1 MRQHWQPSCVPAL
14 AIVLDKLKTNTSARQ
29 QERERA
35 EEGKWIPQADS
46 PCLACEAGSLY
57 LSLSVCID
65 SIGKRHPGIPQSVGH
80 IMTFYC
86 VVRRKSAYYACAT
99 AFGVDVSGAA
109 FNCGVPGGGVGHGIL
124 GTGGGLL
131 KLASC
136 SCCCCC
142 LFVFVCACDC
152 FTN

>member
-1 MRQHWQPSCVPAL
+1 MPDSKSGRELEKGSGYPKQTLLAWHARQAL
-14 AIVLDKLKTNTSARQ
+14 ALSIYL
-29 QERERA
+29 
-35 EEGKWIPQADS
+35 
-46 PCLACEAGSLY
+46 SLS

-109 FNCGVPGGGVGHGIL
+109 FNCRVPGGGGGHGIL
-124 GTGGGLL
+124 GTGGGGLL
-131 KLASC
+131 KLQL
-136 SCCCCC
+136 C
-142 LFVFVCACDC
+142 LCLCLCVLAIVLQI
-152 FTN
+152 NIIL

>member
-1 MRQHWQPSCVPAL
+1 MRQHWQPSCEPAL

-29 QERERA
+29 LERERA
-35 EEGKWIPQADS
+35 GVGERIPQAVP
-46 PCLACEAGSLY
+46 PCLACEAGAL
-57 LSLSVCID
+57 D

-99 AFGVDVSGAA
+99 AFAVDVSGAA
-109 FNCGVPGGGVGHGIL
+109 FNCGVPGGGSGSIHGPE
-124 GTGGGLL
+124 GGFP
-131 KLASC
+131 KQTAVDVC
-136 SCCCCC
+136 
-142 LFVFVCACDC
+142 VCASDC